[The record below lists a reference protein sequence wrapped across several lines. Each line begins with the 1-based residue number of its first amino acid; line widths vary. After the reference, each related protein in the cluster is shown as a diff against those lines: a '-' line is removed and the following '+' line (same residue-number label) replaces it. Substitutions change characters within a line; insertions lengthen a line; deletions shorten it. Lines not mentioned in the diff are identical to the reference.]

1 MNDDLPQLFRPLNAI
16 IKGFS
21 ISTKTKSKAKL
32 FLLKMNVVVVRR
44 SKKRDKKF
52 DALFPDGKTISFGA
66 KGYEDY
72 TMHGDK

>member
-1 MNDDLPQLFRPLNAI
+1 
-16 IKGFS
+16 
-21 ISTKTKSKAKL
+21 
-32 FLLKMNVVVVRR
+32 MNVVVVRR

-66 KGYEDY
+66 KNYEDY